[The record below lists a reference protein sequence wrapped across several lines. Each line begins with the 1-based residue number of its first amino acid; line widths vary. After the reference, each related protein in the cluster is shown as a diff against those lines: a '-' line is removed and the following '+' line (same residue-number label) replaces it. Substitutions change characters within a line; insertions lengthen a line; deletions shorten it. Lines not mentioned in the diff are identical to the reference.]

1 MGETDNKAMADLEQL
16 RLADPN
22 EVNRSDL
29 VDIQDI
35 VVESRLP
42 KEERIADF
50 IQKVK
55 NPYLCKCGNMV
66 VQSVFEETDITLT
79 ERLTQYFRMT
89 F

>member
-1 MGETDNKAMADLEQL
+1 MVDLDLL
-16 RLADPN
+16 RSVYPD
-22 EVNRSDL
+22 EVNRNDL

>member
-1 MGETDNKAMADLEQL
+1 MTINTVVDLEQL
-16 RLADPN
+16 RSVNPD

-35 VVESRLP
+35 VVESHLP

-50 IQKVK
+50 ILKVK

-66 VQSVFEETDITLT
+66 IQSVFEESNTTLT
-79 ERLTQYFRMT
+79 ERLTQYFRMA
-89 F
+89 

>member
-1 MGETDNKAMADLEQL
+1 MADLEQL

-50 IQKVK
+50 IQKIK

-66 VQSVFEETDITLT
+66 VQSVFEETDITLVD
-79 ERLTQYFRMT
+79 RLIQYFRMT
-89 F
+89 

>member
-1 MGETDNKAMADLEQL
+1 MTINTMVDLEQL
-16 RLADPN
+16 RSVNPD

-35 VVESRLP
+35 VVEGQLP

-50 IQKVK
+50 IQKIK

-66 VQSVFEETDITLT
+66 VQSVFEDTDITLI
-79 ERLTQYFRMT
+79 ERLTQYFRMA
-89 F
+89 